1 MGNLAGSF
9 SRSSSSR
16 SSSVGCRGGVAARA
30 PRGSSG
36 FGDRTFS
43 NAADFALGSLG
54 SVFSESPGGT
64 GAFISGWGRADMAL
78 KGLGKISVS
87 ICYKYDLFSQVS
99 IVCNAVPD
107 EGF

>member
-1 MGNLAGSF
+1 MR
-9 SRSSSSR
+9 SRVPAPPEVHPWDAEGALQQGR
-16 SSSVGCRGGVAARA
+16 LVVRLGLETELSVTQPILRWG
-30 PRGSSG
+30 
-36 FGDRTFS
+36 
-43 NAADFALGSLG
+43 L
-54 SVFSESPGGT
+54 
-64 GAFISGWGRADMAL
+64 WGRADMAL